1 MNELEIE
8 HHIVSIEL
16 TKIVIMIYYKP
27 KFHGRW
33 QYFLLIFL
41 IESLQWLELRIISC
55 MSL

>member
-1 MNELEIE
+1 MNELEME

-33 QYFLLIFL
+33 Q
-41 IESLQWLELRIISC
+41 SIS
-55 MSL
+55 SSFF